1 MKTNKANNENEKK
14 VIDMLK
20 IILFVPMFIV
30 NCFFYV
36 CEGVYFIFYF
46 LVVKPKEFLV
56 DLYYN
61 LFTSKKVKKQK
72 EIVAVDIFEEQN
84 KNSSSDKSSTGKT
97 SAPENKKDLFHKMR
111 ENRAKVDAKKKATK
125 LSKRQ
130 KDKLDIERQEF
141 IKSMNESSEKRLEK
155 PEIFRYKAMDKDG
168 RIVKDIFFG
177 VSKIDI
183 YTFLTNEGYTV
194 YSIELSKFDNFLQKN
209 KLTNFGKLSNKS
221 LVFFLTQLSTYIRS
235 GITLTEAMRILTKQ
249 LSKNKSEA
257 RIMQTIL
264 YYLIMG
270 ESFSNALSRLP
281 GVFPNLVINMLKA
294 AEATGD
300 LGAVLDDLTD
310 YYNEINKTRKD
321 MISAMTYP
329 VILIVFAT
337 AITVFMLLKI
347 VPQFSGIYSS
357 AGAEMNKLTLFVL
370 AASDFLKKYAITLLL
385 IFALIIFLII
395 MAYKNVYIARRL
407 IQTMLMKMPVIGGI
421 IISNEITI
429 FTKTFASLLK
439 NDVFIT
445 DTIDIL
451 SKLTNNE
458 IYKEIMLDTITNI
471 AKGDKISKA
480 FKDHWAVPD
489 IAYYMIVTGEN
500 TGELPNMM
508 EKVSVFYQEQ
518 HRTTIATL
526 KSLIEPIMIFFLAIV
541 VGGIMVAILMP
552 MFGLYGKIG

>member
-1 MKTNKANNENEKK
+1 MEENKTIKQNEKK
-14 VIDMLK
+14 SIDILK
-20 IILFVPMFIV
+20 IILFIPMLLI
-30 NCFFYV
+30 NSFFYV

-46 LVVKPKEFLV
+46 LVIKPKDFLI

-72 EIVAVDIFEEQN
+72 EIVAVDIFEEQKKAANGEN
-84 KNSSSDKSSTGKT
+84 KIA
-97 SAPENKKDLFHKMR
+97 APENKKDLFHKMK
-111 ENRAKVDAKKKATK
+111 ENKEKIAAKKKATR

-130 KDKLDIERQEF
+130 KEKLDIERQEF

-168 RIVKDIFFG
+168 KLVKDVFFG

-221 LVFFLTQLSTYIRS
+221 LVFFLTQLSTYIKS

-329 VILIVFAT
+329 VILILFAT

-347 VPQFSGIYSS
+347 VPQFSGIYAS

-370 AASDFLKKYAITLLL
+370 AASDFLKKYAITILL
-385 IFALIIFLII
+385 IVVLIIFLII
-395 MAYKNVYIARRL
+395 MAYKNVYIARRF

-500 TGELPNMM
+500 TGELPTMM
-508 EKVSVFYQEQ
+508 EKVSIFYQEQ

-541 VGGIMVAILMP
+541 VGGIMIAILMP